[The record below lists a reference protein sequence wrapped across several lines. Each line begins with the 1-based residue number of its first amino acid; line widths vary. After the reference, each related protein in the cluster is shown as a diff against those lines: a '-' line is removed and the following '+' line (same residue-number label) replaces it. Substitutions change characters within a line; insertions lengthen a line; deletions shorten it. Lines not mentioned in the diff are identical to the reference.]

1 LGGLVEMKIHYRKP
15 SLVEQMNNAIA
26 VSAGP
31 NAKPIDYFE
40 VTGEEL
46 NSNYSNFDRSTGNN
60 NVVQYSYKGVA
71 IKVKE

>member
-1 LGGLVEMKIHYRKP
+1 MKIHYRKP